1 MERVKIKDIAQ
12 QLGVST
18 ATVSNVIHGKTNK
31 VSTQTIER
39 VQKALEE
46 NQYIPSMAGIL
57 LAQNSSKII

>member
-39 VQKALEE
+39 VQKALE
-46 NQYIPSMAGIL
+46 
-57 LAQNSSKII
+57 